1 MRRDNSHVKVGF
13 VVAVALFATTSTALA
28 KGPDSARLCGATGC
42 VTTRVVEVVNVL
54 ALWTSGF
61 GARAEPASAPFFTV
75 DLTSSRGTKEKW
87 SFLYV
92 PSARAVKVVR
102 ADFSGGVYGVQAMN
116 AWVSP
121 SDDVLA
127 VYERETADISPYAGN
142 DGWVVKKEDERDLP
156 WVAIVLLIAL
166 AAAALLISRRFVT
179 RRSARL
185 AYE

>member
-1 MRRDNSHVKVGF
+1 
-13 VVAVALFATTSTALA
+13 
-28 KGPDSARLCGATGC
+28 
-42 VTTRVVEVVNVL
+42 
-54 ALWTSGF
+54 
-61 GARAEPASAPFFTV
+61 
-75 DLTSSRGTKEKW
+75 
-87 SFLYV
+87 
-92 PSARAVKVVR
+92 
-102 ADFSGGVYGVQAMN
+102 MN

-179 RRSARL
+179 GRSARL